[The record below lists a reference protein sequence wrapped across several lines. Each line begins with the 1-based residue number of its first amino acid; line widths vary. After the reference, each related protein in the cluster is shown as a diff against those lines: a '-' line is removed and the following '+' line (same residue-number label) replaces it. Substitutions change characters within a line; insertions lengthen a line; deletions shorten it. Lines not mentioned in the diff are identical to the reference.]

1 MSYEDSRDQKA
12 LSEREIIHYREGYN
26 MEHIPPI
33 GWIVIGIGLFL
44 LFIVLMT
51 RGMRADV
58 GGKSFEVGAGR
69 LMDKKLAAFKSE
81 QEKERHARISDKQ
94 RKEELFRRAAE
105 IDENTKADE
114 LQVLRRIKE
123 PIREVF
129 MPYVKC
135 NMPLL
140 SVVELIKDVL
150 QERIERNNMRK
161 RLTTTERKGYV
172 IDILYHIETG
182 YKTFIMEVHAVPCNA
197 ERYPEWKRIEPLV
210 EKIVNDW
217 ADEMVRIIGRRI
229 KEKID
234 VYTAEKGSFLLDEY
248 RQSCIDFPIKK
259 NKGYLK
265 ALGLEEAYV

>member
-1 MSYEDSRDQKA
+1 
-12 LSEREIIHYREGYN
+12 
-26 MEHIPPI
+26 MEQLGNIPLA
-33 GWIVIGIGLFL
+33 GWIVIAFIAVLAFILLMLHGVRLGFGDKVLAIG
-44 LFIVLMT
+44 
-51 RGMRADV
+51 A
-58 GGKSFEVGAGR
+58 AGR
-69 LMDKKLAAFKSE
+69 IMDKKLAAFKSE
-81 QEKERHARISDKQ
+81 QEKERHARMSDKQ

-129 MPYVKC
+129 IPYVKC

-197 ERYPEWKRIEPLV
+197 ERYPEWKRIEPLI

-248 RQSCIDFPIKK
+248 RESCIDFPIKK